1 MVMACTHPG
10 DNWLPN
16 GDVLFMDWG
25 LQGVSWDDVL
35 LGLSGSSRT
44 ELMGGVDMALDC
56 DLVVGMLVAVMSGLC
71 ASFGWV
77 LRPLFRL
84 ADNGWASW
92 PLLIPELVILFL
104 KLELEILI
112 LKTWT

>member
-1 MVMACTHPG
+1 
-10 DNWLPN
+10 
-16 GDVLFMDWG
+16 
-25 LQGVSWDDVL
+25 
-35 LGLSGSSRT
+35 
-44 ELMGGVDMALDC
+44 
-56 DLVVGMLVAVMSGLC
+56 MSGLC
-71 ASFGWV
+71 ASFWWV

-92 PLLIPELVILFL
+92 PLLIPELETLFL

>member
-16 GDVLFMDWG
+16 GDVLFMDWI
-25 LQGVSWDDVL
+25 LQGVSWDEVL

-56 DLVVGMLVAVMSGLC
+56 DLVVGMLVAEMSRLC
-71 ASFGWV
+71 ASFWWV

-84 ADNGWASW
+84 AGNDWASW
-92 PLLIPELVILFL
+92 PLLILELETLFL
-104 KLELEILI
+104 ELELEILI